1 MRQAA
6 SLGGSERNVA
16 QRSNETNAV
25 VKAST
30 KSAPAKPLTP
40 SLEDYL
46 KTILFL
52 SAPGRVARV
61 RDVAKRLGVG
71 MSSVTAALHTLS
83 ERALV
88 NYDPYQVIILTDRG
102 REIAE
107 KIRGSHQVLKDFLT
121 DVLCLDEQQA
131 DANACRM
138 EHAVDDEVVERL
150 GALAAF
156 LHGRD
161 ATKQWCR
168 DFRKRCR
175 VRSRRPAKKPHTV
188 KDRKR
193 A

>member
-88 NYDPYQVIILTDRG
+88 NYDPYQVIILTD
-102 REIAE
+102 
-107 KIRGSHQVLKDFLT
+107 VLG
-121 DVLCLDEQQA
+121 LDGQQA